1 MERARSM
8 MWLRYWAPV
17 WGYAGLIFYLSSL
30 SDPEQSLPSLL
41 SDVSDKILHGVE
53 YAALGAMCYRA
64 FRWGSHERLAPH
76 ALALAMILASLYGLT
91 DELHQWFVPFRDSA
105 WQDWLADSIGAAI
118 GAVTM
123 KHLLSFAWTG
133 STPTALNRR

>member
-1 MERARSM
+1 
-8 MWLRYWAPV
+8 V

-76 ALALAMILASLYGLT
+76 ALALAIILASLYGLT

-105 WQDWLADSIGAAI
+105 WQDWLADSIGAAT